1 MASSARRDHVA
12 DRRLPKPK
20 VAGST
25 PVVRFTVSHCLAIP
39 RGLHQAT
46 RAQVLDLL
54 TGAVAELRKTR
65 DVHARTIAGERLDRG
80 DECELLFVCWE
91 GSRPEFFD
99 EDGGE
104 R

>member
-1 MASSARRDHVA
+1 MSRA
-12 DRRLPKPK
+12 DVLAHAQQL
-20 VAGST
+20 AGQLDDEHAAVC
-25 PVVRFTVSHCLAIP
+25 PIP

-80 DECELLFVCWE
+80 DECELVIIVWQGDE
-91 GSRPEFFD
+91 RPSFFD
-99 EDGGE
+99 EDGGD